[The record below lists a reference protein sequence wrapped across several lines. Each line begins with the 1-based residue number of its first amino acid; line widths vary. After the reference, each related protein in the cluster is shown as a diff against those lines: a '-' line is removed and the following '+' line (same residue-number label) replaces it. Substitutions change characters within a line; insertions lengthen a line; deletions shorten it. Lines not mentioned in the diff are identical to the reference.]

1 MPMTPYRDSIRIAIF
16 EKISN
21 DIADISEVE
30 KQVVEIINQYAKKY
44 PNFEQKEK
52 INLELTVPI
61 KIPPGGKKG
70 DCKVVVTLVKTEF
83 NKLGGGARIQ
93 SGEGSWLDKQQNVVS
108 DECLIVFTAMPLA
121 NWVDCISVLKKLI
134 KEIQSK
140 LKQQCV
146 FLRVDNQTYGDPI
159 NLLGEVADSFPSNSE
174 FGDID
179 KACLIGI
186 EEYQEIEIISVIGN
200 VTQEITGD
208 NNFQMNAGGS
218 IISATEGGIVA
229 KGNVTIGTLN
239 SSNEGIE
246 IHGLQVGDHIRAE
259 KIRIGKDS
267 LAAIGHFF
275 QVDGGFEI

>member
-1 MPMTPYRDSIRIAIF
+1 MPMTPYRDSIRVAIF
-16 EKISN
+16 EKIINTEADISQVQQQ
-21 DIADISEVE
+21 IADII
-30 KQVVEIINQYAKKY
+30 KQYGERY

-70 DCKVVVTLVKTEF
+70 DCKAVVTLVETEF

-93 SGEGSWLDKQQNVVS
+93 FGEGSWLDKQQNLVS
-108 DECLIVFTAMPLA
+108 DECLIVYTAMPLA
-121 NWVDCISVLKKLI
+121 NWVDCISVLKELI

-146 FLRVDNQTYGDPI
+146 FLRVDNQTFGDPI
-159 NLLGEVADSFPSNSE
+159 NLLGEDADAFPGNSE

-200 VTQEITGD
+200 VTQEITGND
-208 NNFQMNAGGS
+208 NYQMSAGDSNIFATGS
-218 IISATEGGIVA
+218 GIA
-229 KGNVTIGTLN
+229 AAGDITIGTFN

-246 IHGLQVGDHIRAE
+246 IHGLQVGDRIRAE
-259 KIRIGKDS
+259 RIKIGRDS
-267 LAAIGHFF
+267 FEKVSGHFIQIF
-275 QVDGGFEI
+275 GGII